1 MYSFTLIKKRSYNL
15 ASSLHDLTIKE
26 NKRYKLLFSDYFFT
40 FPFFWTFFSSIV
52 WCNSNTVFI
61 FVISKGSQA
70 LYIFS

>member
-40 FPFFWTFFSSIV
+40 FPFFLDFFFFHCLV
-52 WCNSNTVFI
+52 
-61 FVISKGSQA
+61 
-70 LYIFS
+70 